1 MIASIFSKSR
11 PFNYILIAGA
21 LIFCFVIYQIHLGL
35 GQNSAGIEIV
45 KKGLNLVFLTASIFL
60 VNFITKR
67 NELSKDNSYTV
78 LFYFLWL
85 LFIPGVFD
93 SNALIAASFFLI
105 LAFRRLMSMK
115 SMITPKEKI
124 FDASFW
130 IVVASLFHFWCILF
144 LLLVFVSIVFHV
156 SRDYRNWLI
165 PFIAFFTVAILL
177 VFFSLLFETD
187 WLSWVGSQIK
197 ISTEFALS
205 EKPIEN
211 IALTAF
217 FIFSVLFFFSLLV
230 TLTKRPLI
238 QHASFKKVL
247 FSFVIALLVYALS
260 PNKSNDLLLFGVL
273 PAAIMGTSFLEMT
286 KDKLTT
292 EIIVGCVIIASVF
305 LFVFQL

>member
-11 PFNYILIAGA
+11 PFNYILIASA

-35 GQNSAGIEIV
+35 GQESAGIEVV
-45 KKGLNLVFLTASIFL
+45 KKGLNLIFLTVSIFL

-78 LFYFLWL
+78 LFYFLLL

-130 IVVASLFHFWCILF
+130 IIVASLFHFWCILF

-165 PFIAFFTVAILL
+165 PFIAFFTVSILL
-177 VFFSLLFETD
+177 VFFSLLLETD
-187 WLSWVGSQIK
+187 WLSWVGSQIR

-211 IALTAF
+211 IALTVF
-217 FIFSVLFFFSLLV
+217 FIFSVLFFFSLLL

-247 FSFVIALLVYALS
+247 FSFVIALLIYVVS

-273 PAAIMGTSFLEMT
+273 PVAIMGTSFLEMT

-292 EIIVGCVIIASVF
+292 EILVGCVVIASVF
-305 LFVFQL
+305 LFIFQL